1 MKKSKKV
8 STSISHGT
16 KEIKKERTGL
26 IKETKDRILNVKR
39 VTENAGVKCIICGDE
54 IKRNQPFRVLPRDKN
69 CQEVRLYQL
78 RDGRLQAFP

>member
-8 STSISHGT
+8 PTSIAHGT
-16 KEIKKERTGL
+16 KGIKKERTGL

-39 VTENAGVKCIICGDE
+39 VTENAGVKCIICGNG
-54 IKRNQPFRVLPRDKN
+54 IKRNQAFGTLPKDKN

-78 RDGRLQAFP
+78 RDGRL